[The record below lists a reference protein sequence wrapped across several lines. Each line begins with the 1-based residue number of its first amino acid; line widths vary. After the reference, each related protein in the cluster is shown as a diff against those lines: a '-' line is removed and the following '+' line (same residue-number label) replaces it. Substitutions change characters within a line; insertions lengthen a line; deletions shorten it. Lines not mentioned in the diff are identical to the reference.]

1 MISREDVKHM
11 ADLAKLKFSEKELDD
26 FTGKFS
32 EILSYVE
39 QLNEVDT
46 ENVEPTY
53 QVNEHYQTLREDVS
67 KEGLTKEEVLEN
79 SPETQYGYFKVLR
92 IVE

>member
-53 QVNEHYQTLREDVS
+53 QANEHYQTLREDVS